1 MHDRFRAAVTGGEV
15 TLGGWMQ
22 IGHPTCA
29 EILARAGMD
38 WVCVD
43 LEHGS
48 IDLETVAD
56 IFRALEAFGCAA
68 VARIPMNDPIWIRR
82 TLDAGAAG
90 LIIPMVK
97 TAEEAEAAVRQ
108 AKYPPRGIRGYGF
121 SRANRY
127 GPDFQRYIATAN
139 DRIAM
144 IMQIEHEQAIANLE
158 SILSVDGVDAA
169 FIGPYD
175 MSGSMGV
182 VGQLDHPKMI
192 AALETFCRT
201 CKARG
206 VISGMH
212 IVHPSEE
219 NVRRALDDGYSL
231 IALGM
236 DDVFLQSA
244 AEQALKAAGRT
255 PA

>member
-1 MHDRFRAAVTGGEV
+1 MHDRFRTAVIGGEV

-22 IGHPTCA
+22 IGHPTSA

-43 LEHGS
+43 LEHGA
-48 IDLETVAD
+48 IGLETMAD
-56 IFRALEAFGCAA
+56 IFRALDAFGCAA
-68 VARIPMNDPIWIRR
+68 VARIPMNDSVWIRR

-97 TAEEAEAAVRQ
+97 TAEEAEAAIRQ

-121 SRANRY
+121 SRANSY

-139 DRIAM
+139 DQIAM
-144 IMQIEHEQAIANLE
+144 IMQIEHEQAIENLE

-182 VGQLDHPKMI
+182 VGQLDHPKMT
-192 AALETFCRT
+192 AALETFRRT
-201 CKARG
+201 CESHG
-206 VISGMH
+206 VTSGTH

-219 NVRRALDDGYSL
+219 NVRQALDDGYAL
-231 IALGM
+231 IALGV
-236 DDVFLQSA
+236 DCAFLQSA
-244 AEQALKAAGRT
+244 TEQALRAAGRT
-255 PA
+255 PK